1 MSITHLPTT
10 EQKDVFQRIAHE
22 ALQRVPSYVSRFS
35 FLRDCIRD
43 GLLIEEEAVNEE
55 AVQHEETQHTQREMS
70 TAKIRAVLKEVAA

>member
-1 MSITHLPTT
+1 M
-10 EQKDVFQRIAHE
+10 FQRIAHE

-43 GLLIEEEAVNEE
+43 GLLTEEEAVNE
-55 AVQHEETQHTQREMS
+55 EETQHTQREMS